1 MDKYQQLRDIGT
13 NGDNYDLST
22 EDLIEQFQYWDA
34 KYGIELNE
42 VEFDSVTVIFKD
54 LPEDLTELAIEI
66 YEFCPDTIDQ
76 HFGCFADAIAVME
89 DFDKD
94 VAENIQALIKD
105 IDFNDEDY
113 GFELLKRSLAINKAV
128 ALWWD

>member
-1 MDKYQQLRDIGT
+1 MDKYQQLRDVGT

-22 EDLIEQFQYWDA
+22 DDLIEQFQYWDTQ
-34 KYGIELNE
+34 YGIELSE
-42 VEFDSVTVIFKD
+42 VEFDAVTVIFKE
-54 LPEDLTELAIEI
+54 LPEDLNELAIEI

-76 HFGCFADAIAVME
+76 HFGCFAEAIAVME
-89 DFDKD
+89 EFDQD
-94 VAENIQALIKD
+94 VAKNIQALIKD